1 MGTEFWKR
9 SPVTGRKY
17 NYFSKDVLHIVNLS
31 QVDFYMNE
39 CGIMPLDIMLTDD
52 RKRPGKKMVLFC
64 FSKEE
69 SKEAYNLWCERDHN
83 IIGGD

>member
-1 MGTEFWKR
+1 
-9 SPVTGRKY
+9 
-17 NYFSKDVLHIVNLS
+17 
-31 QVDFYMNE
+31 MNE